1 MKFFLLFSILFLNF
15 LQANELKE
23 VLLIHSYHKGY
34 IWTDD
39 ISKTIE
45 KNFSSD
51 KNIELTTVYMDTKRI
66 DDPSY
71 LANLAKLYKQQ
82 FTNRTFDLI
91 IISDNNAFD
100 FMELYYDSLFKNVP
114 VLFCGINNYD
124 KNMLDKLTFKNI
136 SGVAEEVDIEKNFE
150 LISRLHPNLKNL
162 LIINDTSTTG
172 YAVKK
177 DLAKIIEK
185 YKKRFNIEYTD
196 NLDIS
201 DLKIKVSKLEKSNSA
216 ILFVLLFKD
225 TTGKYFTHKQS
236 FEEVKKVSEVPIYGL
251 WDFYLNSGMVG
262 GLLTSGISQGETV
275 SKMALDV
282 LNGKD
287 IKDIPILEKSPN
299 LYIFNYNEL
308 KRFNLDVYKYVEN
321 PIIINEPTSIYKEHI
336 KFFIITII
344 IIALLS
350 IIVVILKANIQ
361 RREKL
366 ELELSNR
373 IEFDKVLLDTI
384 PNPIYYKNVEGKFL
398 GCNTSFTSLVNC
410 SRDEVIGKTAFDFFP
425 LPIATKN
432 TLIDQELLNTFSTS
446 TSEFTFYTTS
456 NEMKHIILNKAVY
469 KNIDGSVGGIVC
481 IMDDI
486 TERIQ
491 QKQFLIQQSK
501 LAEMGDMIAA
511 IAHQWNE
518 PLVELSALIQD
529 IQTSYLLK
537 ELKDKNV
544 KEFVNDSMVQI
555 KYMSKTL
562 TDFRN
567 FLKPSTK
574 KQLFSIS
581 KALTEINE
589 IIGKQVFYSNI
600 KMNFNYKNKNEELL
614 IYGYEN
620 EFKQVLLN
628 IINNAKNKI
637 VENCL
642 PLNKKG
648 NININIKRCSTFNT
662 IEIID
667 DAGAID
673 EKVINSIF
681 DPYFTTKQD
690 GMGLGLYM
698 AKVIIEEKMRGSI
711 TVRND
716 ENHVIFTI
724 KLHKLNETITK
735 RLKIKN
741 YNVISF
747 TDGSDAYENIT
758 EDFSCFILDINVP
771 NIDGIK
777 ILKKIREYYEIVP
790 VIIISASVELDIIKQ
805 SYDFGCNDYLKKPF
819 FIDELEIKIEK
830 LCNIQDSKI
839 YFDENSYFDF
849 KSATIVIDNQE
860 IRLTKKEKLLINLFL
875 SKKNQVITYENIESY
890 VWEGNFSSLE
900 SIRSLIRRV
909 RRIFPKEYIQTII
922 DAGYIF
928 KNI

>member
-1 MKFFLLFSILFLNF
+1 MKFFFLFSILFLNF

-724 KLHKLNETITK
+724 KLPHKK
-735 RLKIKN
+735 
-741 YNVISF
+741 V
-747 TDGSDAYENIT
+747 
-758 EDFSCFILDINVP
+758 
-771 NIDGIK
+771 
-777 ILKKIREYYEIVP
+777 
-790 VIIISASVELDIIKQ
+790 
-805 SYDFGCNDYLKKPF
+805 
-819 FIDELEIKIEK
+819 
-830 LCNIQDSKI
+830 
-839 YFDENSYFDF
+839 
-849 KSATIVIDNQE
+849 
-860 IRLTKKEKLLINLFL
+860 
-875 SKKNQVITYENIESY
+875 
-890 VWEGNFSSLE
+890 
-900 SIRSLIRRV
+900 
-909 RRIFPKEYIQTII
+909 
-922 DAGYIF
+922 
-928 KNI
+928 

>member
-225 TTGKYFTHKQS
+225 TTGKYFTYKQS
-236 FEEVKKVSEVPIYGL
+236 FEEVKKVSQVPIYGL

-262 GLLTSGISQGETV
+262 GLLTSAVAQGETV
-275 SKMALDV
+275 SKMALEI
-282 LNGKD
+282 LHGKN

-299 LYIFNYNEL
+299 LYMFNYNEL

-724 KLHKLNETITK
+724 KLPHKK
-735 RLKIKN
+735 
-741 YNVISF
+741 V
-747 TDGSDAYENIT
+747 
-758 EDFSCFILDINVP
+758 
-771 NIDGIK
+771 
-777 ILKKIREYYEIVP
+777 
-790 VIIISASVELDIIKQ
+790 
-805 SYDFGCNDYLKKPF
+805 
-819 FIDELEIKIEK
+819 
-830 LCNIQDSKI
+830 
-839 YFDENSYFDF
+839 
-849 KSATIVIDNQE
+849 
-860 IRLTKKEKLLINLFL
+860 
-875 SKKNQVITYENIESY
+875 
-890 VWEGNFSSLE
+890 
-900 SIRSLIRRV
+900 
-909 RRIFPKEYIQTII
+909 
-922 DAGYIF
+922 
-928 KNI
+928 